1 MKRILNLMIG
11 VLFFCNASQAQVQIK
26 EDIAVTSLVQRH
38 LAQNRMTTTI
48 SGWRIQL
55 LATTDRRKVEN
66 EESKI
71 VQRYPLIQVK
81 WEHSKPYYKLKA
93 GAFANRLDATRLL
106 KEFKKYYPSALLTK
120 SEVSIDEVLTLI
132 NVGNISPQ

>member
-1 MKRILNLMIG
+1 MKRIVS
-11 VLFFCNASQAQVQIK
+11 VLLGILIFCIASTAQVQIT
-26 EDIAVTSLVQRH
+26 EDPAVASLVQRH
-38 LAQNRMTTTI
+38 MDQNRMSTTI

-66 EESKI
+66 EESKFI
-71 VQRYPLIQVK
+71 QRYPLTQVN
-81 WEHSKPYYKLKA
+81 WVHSKPYYKLKA

-120 SEVSIDEVLTLI
+120 SDVSINEVL
-132 NVGNISPQ
+132 N